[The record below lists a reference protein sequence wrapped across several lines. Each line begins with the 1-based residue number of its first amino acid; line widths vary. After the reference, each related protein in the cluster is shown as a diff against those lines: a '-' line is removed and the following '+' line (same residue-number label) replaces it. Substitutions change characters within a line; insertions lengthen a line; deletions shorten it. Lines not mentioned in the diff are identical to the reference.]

1 MRRFPPEPKTRDDHI
16 WELENQ
22 LFDLFPLCKDKDKAS
37 RLLNEIVQQLIVR
50 TDNIFKGE

>member
-37 RLLNEIVQQLIVR
+37 RLLNEIIQHLVIR
-50 TDNIFKGE
+50 TDNIFEGE

>member
-1 MRRFPPEPKTRDDHI
+1 MRRFPPEPKNRDDHI

-37 RLLNEIVQQLIVR
+37 RLLNEIIQHLVIR
-50 TDNIFKGE
+50 TDNIFKGA

>member
-22 LFDLFPLCKDKDKAS
+22 LFDLFPLLKYKDKES
-37 RLLNEIVQQLIVR
+37 RLLNEIIQHLVIR
-50 TDNIFKGE
+50 TDNIFKEA

>member
-22 LFDLFPLCKDKDKAS
+22 LFDLFPLSIFKDKIILPSNEKKIIIDHKVLFPKDK
-37 RLLNEIVQQLIVR
+37 
-50 TDNIFKGE
+50 

>member
-1 MRRFPPEPKTRDDHI
+1 MRRFPQEPKTRDDHI

-37 RLLNEIVQQLIVR
+37 RLLNEIIQHLVIR
-50 TDNIFKGE
+50 TDNIFKGA